1 MSFSGLALRR
11 SPEKAPSTTLDG
23 LFGHNFQ
30 SISGVIPPTFHSVSF
45 ALILEPA
52 MRLLQIKDSGEL
64 SLVECVGTVPPYAIL
79 SHTWGPSYDEVSYQ
93 DMMNGT
99 AMHKPAYGKF
109 TFCMEQ
115 ATKDNLAYFW
125 IDTCCIDKSSSAELS
140 ESITSMFRWYQI
152 SSRCYVYLQDVS
164 TRKRKADFELH
175 TSAWESAFRTSR
187 WFTRGWTLQ
196 ELLAPS
202 TVVFYSTE
210 GELLGDKS
218 RLEQVIHEITNIP
231 ISAIRGRPLHEFE
244 VKERM
249 SWTKRRHTTREEDG
263 AYCLLGIFGIS
274 MSAIYGEGREGALRR
289 LNREIEEARKR
300 TDREIQEAYKRLES
314 EVRDDTAAEH
324 FPLSKDEKAILLK
337 SLQFDQIDARYM
349 DIKEAHGRTCK
360 WILSSPTYLRWHDE
374 TRLGDHHGLLW
385 IKGKP
390 GTGKSTLMKS
400 IMASVRETMKDST
413 VVSFFFNAR
422 GQELEKSTLGMYRS
436 LLFQLLVR
444 YPSTQKVLDTLGLA
458 NTNFT
463 THAWTIE
470 SLKTLMK
477 QAIRG
482 LGSSS
487 LVCFVDALDEC
498 DVEQIRDMIQ
508 FFESI
513 GDLSVSEHI
522 RFQICCSSRYYP
534 HISVRKGLHLQLERQ
549 EGHIVDITNYVAT
562 ELRIDSNSGS
572 AENIRAEIRQKASGI
587 FMWVVLVVA
596 ILNKE
601 SDAGRV
607 HTLQR
612 RIRELP
618 SDLHKLFR
626 DIITRDSNYKG
637 ELLLCI
643 QWVLFARYPLNPE
656 QLYFAVLSATEPSA
670 AFDWNPQEIT
680 RDTIERFIL
689 NSSKGL
695 LAIATSPLRRVHFI
709 HESVRDFLLKED
721 ELSDIWP
728 ELGSNLSG
736 HSHERLKHCCLM
748 YMTMNFP
755 TVAMMLEDANDFEIR
770 EDGLCYDV
778 GELFPFL
785 QYAVQ
790 CVLYHANVA
799 EEMGVTQK
807 ELIEA
812 FPLPQWVQLN
822 NMYRIT
828 SHKHAE
834 HATLAYI
841 LAELDMASLIKIH
854 PAASYCLDIE
864 TERYGCPLFAAIANG
879 SHQATGSFIE
889 AMESTEILKNPFFK
903 LSRDDLSS
911 NNVRYHSQHNF
922 AYSSAKGLFWCAA
935 ALGGEA
941 LVTHLARLNRF
952 DTASTD
958 MEGRTPLWWATRYGW
973 EKAAKLLLDN
983 TKATIIDI
991 QDKDAYSPLHIAV
1004 QRMNRSMLELLIKCG
1019 ANVNVQGG
1027 FYGHPLLAAAR
1038 GGNIEIVTMLLDAGA
1053 DGNSTSD
1060 SYGNALHAA
1069 AYGGHKKVVTLLLD
1083 RGADIKAQGPWGTV
1097 YMAALRRGH
1106 EDVNTLLR
1114 KFQARKQAGWA

>member
-1 MSFSGLALRR
+1 
-11 SPEKAPSTTLDG
+11 
-23 LFGHNFQ
+23 
-30 SISGVIPPTFHSVSF
+30 
-45 ALILEPA
+45 
-52 MRLLQIKDSGEL
+52 MRLLQIRDSGDL
-64 SLVECVGTVPPYAIL
+64 SLVECVGTIPPYAIL
-79 SHTWGPSYDEVSYQ
+79 SHTWGPSSEEVSYQ

-99 AMHKPAYGKF
+99 AMEKSTYGKF
-109 TFCMEQ
+109 TFCIEQ

-140 ESITSMFRWYQI
+140 ESITSMFRWYQN
-152 SSRCYVYLQDVS
+152 SARCYVYLQDVS

-210 GELLGDKS
+210 GQPLGDKLS
-218 RLEQVIHEITNIP
+218 LEQVIHEITNIP
-231 ISAIRGRPLHEFE
+231 ILAIRGIPLHEFMVE
-244 VKERM
+244 ERM

-274 MSAIYGEGREGALRR
+274 MSAIYGEGRECAFRR

-300 TDREIQEAYKRLES
+300 TDREIQEAYKRLEK
-314 EVRDDTAAEH
+314 EVREDKTAEH
-324 FPLSKDEKAILLK
+324 WPLSKDEKAILLR

-349 DIKEAHGRTCK
+349 DIKEAHGKTCT
-360 WILSSPTYLRWHDE
+360 WILRSPTYLQWHDE
-374 TRLGDHHGLLW
+374 TKLEDNHGLLW

-400 IMASVRETMKDST
+400 IMASVRETMKGST

-422 GQELEKSTLGMYRS
+422 GQELERSTLGMYRS
-436 LLFQLLVR
+436 LLLQLLVR
-444 YPSTQKVLDTLGLA
+444 YPSLQKVLDTLGLA

-463 THAWTIE
+463 SYTWTIE

-477 QAIRG
+477 QAIRD
-482 LGSSS
+482 LGRSS
-487 LVCFVDALDEC
+487 LICFVDALDEC
-498 DVEQIRDMIQ
+498 DVEEIRDMIQ

-513 GDLSVSEHI
+513 GDLAVSQHI

-534 HISVRKGLHLQLERQ
+534 HITVRKGLNLQLERQ
-549 EGHIVDITNYVAT
+549 EGHILDITNYVAT
-562 ELRIDSNSGS
+562 ELRIDSNSES
-572 AENIRAEIRQKASGI
+572 AESIRAEIRHKASGI
-587 FMWVVLVVA
+587 FMWVVLVVS

-618 SDLHKLFR
+618 SDLHRLFR
-626 DIITRDSNYKG
+626 DIITRDSNYKD

-670 AFDWNPQEIT
+670 AFDWNPREIT

-709 HESVRDFLLKED
+709 HESVRDFLLKEE

-728 ELGSNLSG
+728 QLKRNLSG
-736 HSHERLKHCCLM
+736 HSHEQLKHCCLM

-799 EEMGVTQK
+799 EEMGITQK
-807 ELIEA
+807 ELIDA

-834 HATLAYI
+834 HATFTYI
-841 LAELDMASLIKIH
+841 LAELNMASLIKIH
-854 PAASYCLDIE
+854 PGAGYCLDIE
-864 TERYGCPLFAAIANG
+864 TEHYGCPLFAAIANG
-879 SHQATGSFIE
+879 SHQATRSFLE
-889 AMESTEILKNPFFK
+889 AMESTEN
-903 LSRDDLSS
+903 SENTSSGLSS
-911 NNVRYHSQHNF
+911 DYLSLSDVRYPPKHNF
-922 AYSSAKGLFWCAA
+922 AYSKARGLFWCAA

-941 LVTHLARLNRF
+941 LVTHLATLKRF
-952 DTASTD
+952 DAASTD

-973 EKAAKLLLDN
+973 GKAAKLLLDN
-983 TKATIIDI
+983 TKTSIIDI

-1004 QRMNRSMLELLIKCG
+1004 QRMNRSMLKLLIESG

-1038 GGNIEIVTMLLDAGA
+1038 GGVVEIVTMLLDAGA
-1053 DGNSTSD
+1053 DVNATSN

-1069 AYGGHKKVVTLLLD
+1069 AYGGHKKVVALLLD

-1106 EDVNTLLR
+1106 EEVNTLLR